1 MKCGLRSK
9 AAGVNSR
16 EFDDM
21 EIIITKGAL
30 APQYESAGYDTL
42 GWNSLLVFP
51 LQAAAKWIL
60 PPIDQWKTEPMA
72 VYEASSGV
80 DILNT
85 GQVPSG
91 CLESPPTQ

>member
-30 APQYESAGYDTL
+30 APQYESAGHGTL
-42 GWNSLLVFP
+42 GWNSRP
-51 LQAAAKWIL
+51 RISA
-60 PPIDQWKTEPMA
+60 TSCGE
-72 VYEASSGV
+72 V
-80 DILNT
+80 DIAT
-85 GQVPSG
+85 D
-91 CLESPPTQ
+91 

>member
-30 APQYESAGYDTL
+30 APQYESAGHDTL
-42 GWNSLLVFP
+42 GWNSLSRIS
-51 LQAAAKWIL
+51 A
-60 PPIDQWKTEPMA
+60 TSCGE
-72 VYEASSGV
+72 V
-80 DILNT
+80 DIAT
-85 GQVPSG
+85 D
-91 CLESPPTQ
+91 